1 MGLSRQSLAVVA
13 VAALG
18 FGGIWRAGL
27 AVQHYH
33 ISRAIAN
40 DPSAR
45 EIEQIS
51 AFLEL
56 GLSVILLAHAV
67 AAAWLIRHPLRLHGV
82 LVVATAAV
90 TGLLMAGSF
99 LRAPILSTPRFAAR
113 STHSW
118 VRRRR
123 LLFSR
128 SVGFHV
134 SRGPGGQPHGVL
146 CSGPEH
152 RSHLCFG
159 RHGSA
164 DRLRLGGCCSWESDS
179 SPAPI
184 SKRHLT
190 RVLQP
195 TRTAEVGPLG
205 KCPPLEGINW
215 DKSHRARKNPWT
227 RRGRPKILWSGKDP
241 LRNGRI
247 LDKDLIPPPEFLMV
261 P

>member
-99 LRAPILSTPRFAAR
+99 LRAPILSTPGLLPAALILGCAGAGYFSHAPWVSTYLGALAGSLTGFCVAAPSIDPISALAVTAPPIVFA
-113 STHSW
+113 W
-118 VRRRR
+118 V
-123 LLFSR
+123 
-128 SVGFHV
+128 
-134 SRGPGGQPHGVL
+134 GVAL
-146 CSGPEH
+146 GKAI
-152 RSHLCFG
+152 R
-159 RHGSA
+159 
-164 DRLRLGGCCSWESDS
+164 RLRLFQS
-179 SPAPI
+179 A
-184 SKRHLT
+184 T
-190 RVLQP
+190 
-195 TRTAEVGPLG
+195 
-205 KCPPLEGINW
+205 
-215 DKSHRARKNPWT
+215 
-227 RRGRPKILWSGKDP
+227 
-241 LRNGRI
+241 
-247 LDKDLIPPPEFLMV
+247 
-261 P
+261 